1 VNVPGERM
9 PEEGPET
16 TNQSVQSSCTTPQ
29 STASPTQPMTPATR
43 CEEIV
48 EFTDQSGTRR
58 RIRFVPQSGTDD
70 QWQRIEEVWRNRAW
84 QLVGQDTV
92 SDVDHWTRPV
102 QSP

>member
-1 VNVPGERM
+1 
-9 PEEGPET
+9 
-16 TNQSVQSSCTTPQ
+16 
-29 STASPTQPMTPATR
+29 MTPTTR

-58 RIRFVPQSGTDD
+58 RIRFVPQSNNGEG
-70 QWQRIEEVWRNRAW
+70 WQRIEEVWRTQEW

-102 QSP
+102 QTA